1 MPSYELLTAKVVY
14 RAARRKLIHTCVEK
28 NRYYE
33 RDQYGTTS
41 YFGTYRSAREAKTCW
56 VADLRSR
63 GLVV

>member
-1 MPSYELLTAKVVY
+1 MPSYELLTAKVVH
-14 RAARRKLIHTCVEK
+14 RAAGRKLIHTCVER

-41 YFGTYRSAREAKTCW
+41 YFGTYRSAREARTCW